1 MQLIRIERAQPS
13 DVPAVLGLLAAAGL
27 PLDGAAQAL
36 QTGVVARE
44 GETVV
49 GAAGVERY
57 GSAGLLRSVAVAPER
72 QGEGLG
78 RQLVAAAERVAR
90 EEGVT
95 ELFLLTETATGWFPR
110 LGYVVVPREDAA
122 AVVGASVEFRT
133 ACPDTAIAMHRVL
146 S

>member
-1 MQLIRIERAQPS
+1 MRIERAQPS
-13 DVPAVLGLLAAAGL
+13 DLPAVLGLLTAAGL
-27 PLDGAAQAL
+27 PVDGASQAFD
-36 QTGVVARE
+36 TGVVALE

-95 ELFLLTETATGWFPR
+95 ELFLLTETAIGWFPR
-110 LGYVVVPREDAA
+110 LGYALVPREDAA

-146 S
+146 N

>member
-1 MQLIRIERAQPS
+1 VQLIRIERARPS
-13 DVPAVLGLLAAAGL
+13 DVPAVLRLLAAAGL

-95 ELFLLTETATGWFPR
+95 ELFLLTETAIGWFPR
-110 LGYVVVPREDAA
+110 LGYAVVPREDAA

-133 ACPDTAIAMHRVL
+133 ACPDTSIAMHRVL
-146 S
+146 N